1 MQTKLFC
8 HAVLIAVSCASTTLA
23 QGTISERPLSAID
36 WLDSIPQSAPIQL
49 IPDEP
54 KISNGA
60 TLPGVTVTTL
70 DGATAKIIGL
80 LPSNISGLPVNL
92 WAKSDAETLTQTLR
106 YMPALTLSAAQATLF
121 TLLLAVVDPAG
132 GKAEQFNLA
141 RVDALIKAGALDPAL
156 ALIEQI
162 GPSRSQAVAQRFIDA
177 SLLNETETAG
187 CALINASPFLAP
199 DFAYRIFCAARSGDW
214 STAALLFG
222 TARTLGMVTPDQ
234 AAVLERFLDP
244 DLFENDVPLPRPT
257 TPSPLLFR
265 MHEALGQPI
274 TTRSWPLA
282 YANADLRDIA
292 GWKTQIEG
300 AERLAQSGAL
310 PANRL
315 LGIYSQRSPAA
326 SGGIWD
332 RVAAVQRFE
341 TALNT
346 RSAAEISKTM
356 PNAWSLMQSANLSA
370 SFSTLFAEDVLKTV
384 LPPQV
389 HDDALEIIQYSSLY
403 ESAATTFPDAAARHP
418 FRTAVAL
425 GDVRETNADS
435 PLKMAIKIGFLPNS
449 ADPSLLQQ
457 AKSGELGHA
466 LLNTLT
472 MLQSGSD
479 GDMGQLSAALGTLR
493 ALGLEDMAR
502 RTALQILI
510 ETPSR

>member
-8 HAVLIAVSCASTTLA
+8 QAVLIAATCGSSALA
-23 QGTISERPLSAID
+23 QNTVTERPLSAID

-49 IPDEP
+49 APDEP
-54 KISNGA
+54 EVSNGA
-60 TLPGVTVTTL
+60 TLPDVTVTTL
-70 DGATAKIIGL
+70 DGPTAQIIGL
-80 LPSNISGLPVNL
+80 VPSTVSGLPTNL
-92 WAKSDAETLTQTLR
+92 WAKSDAAMLAQTLANMPTLTL
-106 YMPALTLSAAQATLF
+106 PAAQATLF
-121 TLLLAVVDPAG
+121 NLLLAVADPAS
-132 GKAEQFNLA
+132 GKAAEFDLA
-141 RVDALIKAGALDPAL
+141 RVDALVKAGALDPAL

-162 GPSRSQAVAQRFIDA
+162 GPSKNPAIAQRFIDA
-177 SLLNETETAG
+177 SLLNETESAS
-187 CALINASPFLAP
+187 CALINATPFLAP

-214 STAALLFG
+214 NTAALLFG
-222 TARTLGMVTPDQ
+222 TARTLGTVTPDQ

-244 DLFENDVPLPRPT
+244 DLFEGDAPLPRPIM
-257 TPSPLLFR
+257 PSPLLFR

-292 GWKTQIEG
+292 GWKTQIES

-332 RVAAVQRFE
+332 HVAAVQRFE

-346 RSAAEISKTM
+346 RSAAAIAKTM
-356 PNAWSLMQSANLSA
+356 PTAWSRMQAANLSA
-370 SFSTLFAEDVLKTV
+370 PFATLFAESVLKTE

-389 HDDALEIIQYSSLY
+389 HDDALDIIQYSSLY
-403 ESAATTFPDAAARHP
+403 ESAAATFPDAADRHP

-425 GDVRETNADS
+425 GDVSAITADS
-435 PLKMAIKIGFLPNS
+435 LLKIAIKRGFSSDS
-449 ADPSLLQQ
+449 ADPTLLQQ
-457 AKSGELGHA
+457 AKNSELGHA

-472 MLQSGSD
+472 LLQSGSD
-479 GDMGQLSAALGTLR
+479 GDMGQLSAAVGTLR
-493 ALGLEDMAR
+493 ALGLEDVAR
-502 RTALQILI
+502 RAALQILI
-510 ETPSR
+510 ATPAR